1 MKVIINGQERDEAI
15 DIGNKIDDKE
25 EPRGRS
31 MKWGFK
37 NYHSQMAITK
47 EDQRMVPI
55 GKSLLIKL
63 IRRIFMRGT
72 LNFKKN

>member
-31 MKWGFK
+31 MK
-37 NYHSQMAITK
+37 
-47 EDQRMVPI
+47 
-55 GKSLLIKL
+55 
-63 IRRIFMRGT
+63 
-72 LNFKKN
+72 